1 MVQIHLFSMCLQK
14 TFWLPLI
21 KKKMGPLAFPWDKF
35 RQVASWESLHFFPYS
50 WEQISMPIWCFSR
63 GLMEKGRMCAQPQA
77 LINWAHILL
86 SFLFSLL
93 KTGTIAGEPEDTLRT
108 LDLSW
113 RGVLAQY
120 QTDPFLTLLRAQQ
133 QHLPPAPPDS
143 PFLRDLHLL
152 RLPSVFLPSAHQ
164 DAKRVGRWGGA
175 CSVPY
180 QLLLPS
186 LPSVHLLKA
195 FSILQ
200 WRPLRSRTNPL
211 GSYQVKG
218 TLRLYG
224 PSWDHRA
231 IY

>member
-1 MVQIHLFSMCLQK
+1 MVQIHLFSMCLEK

-133 QHLPPAPPDS
+133 QHLPPAP
-143 PFLRDLHLL
+143 
-152 RLPSVFLPSAHQ
+152 RLPIFKGSPSPKTSFSVPSFCPPRCQ
-164 DAKRVGRWGGA
+164 KGGKVGRRVFRSLSATPSQPPLCPLVEGA
-175 CSVPY
+175 FNSAMTAAEE
-180 QLLLPS
+180 Q
-186 LPSVHLLKA
+186 
-195 FSILQ
+195 
-200 WRPLRSRTNPL
+200 
-211 GSYQVKG
+211 
-218 TLRLYG
+218 
-224 PSWDHRA
+224 D
-231 IY
+231 